1 MEKIL
6 ARLPKRL
13 TIGFPLWLIYGTK
26 GENSPYY
33 DIEKVILEHKER
45 GFNCIRIDSGVG
57 LIHDQNGKLRGP
69 FDIADNF
76 GKYERIPRQF
86 GIVGDGGECNLLGRL
101 LETLE
106 ACKKHG
112 VYVILSS
119 WYYLHTYWFHK
130 AGDPVCDEL
139 FAIPYGERFDAF
151 RKFWHY
157 LLLELE
163 SRGLTEQVAF
173 VELFNEAND
182 HPYLCGDPDWGG
194 CANISD
200 EETLFYK
207 KQHEAA
213 LAWLQKEHPDFLFAY
228 DVSNTKRAKENMPD
242 NAQIFNFHSYYLWSV
257 YNEVVAEHPEWF
269 RNAVTPEM
277 VAETRTGRLPAAQG
291 WYDRVAKYTDLD
303 TVNMRAFEA
312 ALEEKFLEKREK
324 YAENREKKLRKAL
337 EYAEGRM
344 PVVCGEGVSYIAAK
358 ALMWEEKSEN
368 YWQFVKDGLRLYKEA
383 GLWGTVIRTCC
394 GLEDPCWYAYAH
406 KLLELNTFFLAE

>member
-1 MEKIL
+1 MQEIFD
-6 ARLPKRL
+6 RLPKRL

-33 DIEKVILEHKER
+33 DIEKVIREHADR

-57 LIHDQNGKLRGP
+57 LIHDQSGRLRGP
-69 FDIADNF
+69 FDVGDNF
-76 GKYERIPRQF
+76 GEYERIPRQQ
-86 GIVGDGGECNLLGRL
+86 GVVGDGGKCDLLGRL
-101 LETLE
+101 TQTLE
-106 ACKKHG
+106 ACKKYG

-163 SRGLTEQVAF
+163 SRGLDSQIAF
-173 VELFNEAND
+173 VEIFNEAND

-194 CANISD
+194 CANISP
-200 EETLFYK
+200 EETAVYRQ
-207 KQHEAA
+207 QHEAA
-213 LAWLQKEHPDFLFAY
+213 LGWLQKEHPNLLFAY
-228 DVSNTKRAKENMPD
+228 DVSNTKRAEENMPK
-242 NAQIFNFHSYYLWSV
+242 NAQVFNFHSYYLWSA
-257 YNEVVAEHPEWF
+257 YNETVAEHPEWF
-269 RNAVTPEM
+269 RNVITPEM
-277 VAETRTGRLPAAQG
+277 VAEKRKGRLPAAQG
-291 WYDRVAKYTDLD
+291 WYDRVAKYNDLD
-303 TVNMRAFEA
+303 MAYLGAFET
-312 ALEEKFLEKREK
+312 ALEEKFLEKQKK
-324 YAENREKKLRKAL
+324 YRENREKKLRKAL
-337 EYAEGRM
+337 EYAQGRM

-358 ALMWEEKSEN
+358 DLQWEEKSES
-368 YWQFVKDGLRLYKEA
+368 YWQFVKEGLALYKEA

-406 KLLELNTFFLAE
+406 KLLELNKFFLAD